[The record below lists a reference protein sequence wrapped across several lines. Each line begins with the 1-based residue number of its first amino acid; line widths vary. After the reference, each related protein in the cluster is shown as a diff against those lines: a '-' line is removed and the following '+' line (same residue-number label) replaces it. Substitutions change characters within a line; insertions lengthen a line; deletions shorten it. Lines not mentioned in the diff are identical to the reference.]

1 MKLQLLSL
9 LLAAALLL
17 SGCATGEP
25 APQVYSAGFGCA
37 ELPVPE
43 NSDQPLCIAGYN
55 NGKEIT
61 GVLDAQQARALWL
74 DDGSTSIVLIV
85 VDCVGLSSATVKQ
98 IRQRLAAFTRRTG
111 CDSVNVIS
119 THTHAGVDTLGL
131 WGPVAISGKNDAFM
145 ETVIAG
151 AAEAAEAAYENRTSG
166 TLRYSAAKTYGL
178 QRDSRDP
185 QIFDNRLYQLCFT
198 PDDGSKNGI
207 RLFSFAAH
215 AEALRS
221 ENTLVSR
228 DYPGA
233 VCDIIKA
240 QTGDDAI
247 YLPGAIGGLIMTPVL
262 CGEPFDAKENLRLTG
277 EKIASFA
284 LSAPEGETVSPAI
297 SVSRVEFEVELD
309 NTLFKYYKFLG
320 ILENASRRS
329 LSGQYYLQTE
339 LTVLRL
345 GQVTLALLPGEVF
358 PELVSRADLSGDP
371 KPLREI
377 ANAYGAEN
385 LVVVGLA
392 NDELGYIL
400 PPSNYVLDAE
410 LPYFRE
416 AGGDHYEET
425 NSTGINC
432 AHALAQAFEKALQNL
447 K

>member
-1 MKLQLLSL
+1 MKMQLFAL
-9 LLAAALLL
+9 LLIFALLL
-17 SGCATGEP
+17 SGCAAGEP
-25 APQVYSAGFGCA
+25 APQVYSAGFGCK

-43 NSDQPLCIAGYN
+43 KSDQPLYIAGYN

-98 IRQRLAAFTRRTG
+98 IRQRLAAFCRRTD

-151 AAEAAEAAYENRTSG
+151 AVQAAEEAYANRTAG
-166 TLRYSAAKTYGL
+166 TLCYSTTKTYGL

-284 LSAPEGETVSPAI
+284 LSAPEGEVLSPAI
-297 SVSRVEFEVELD
+297 GLSRVEFEVELD

-320 ILENASRRS
+320 ILENEGRRS

-358 PELVSRADLSGDP
+358 PELISRASLSGDP

-377 ANAYGAEN
+377 AADYGVEN
-385 LVVVGLA
+385 FMVVGLA

-400 PPSNYVLDAE
+400 PPSAHMLDEE

-416 AGGDHYEET
+416 AEGDHYEET
-425 NSTGINC
+425 NSVGVHC
-432 AHALAQAFEKALQNL
+432 AHALAQAFEKALQTL